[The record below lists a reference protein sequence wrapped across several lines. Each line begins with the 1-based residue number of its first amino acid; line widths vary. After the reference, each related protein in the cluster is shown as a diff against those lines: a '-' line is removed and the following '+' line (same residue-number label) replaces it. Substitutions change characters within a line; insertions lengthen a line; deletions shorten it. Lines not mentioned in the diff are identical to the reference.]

1 MTLLVPWLLFPVVL
15 VAVCLGCGLLVERAA
30 GLTLPGVLL
39 LPLGLALVIV
49 EADLVTM
56 RDATAQLATPLA
68 VALAV
73 AGYGLG
79 LRRGRRVDGW
89 AIGAMVGVFAVYAA
103 PIVLSGKAT
112 FAGYITLDDTSTW
125 LAFADRAIE
134 HGRTLSGL
142 APSTYQQV
150 LVDYFSTGYPLGAFL
165 PLGVGGKLT
174 GHDIAWLFQ
183 PTIALYAAMLALAI
197 YSLTGRLVSRRPLRA
212 LAAFLGAQP
221 ALLFAY
227 ALWSG
232 IKELAASALIALV
245 CAVVMATID
254 RWASPRALIPPA
266 LAVAALFGVLSPA
279 GAVWLA
285 VPALVV
291 IVVLVRRGLRLFV
304 RTVVVL
310 VPLVA
315 LFSIPS
321 IAIARSFVSGA
332 SGGDITSSNEVANLG
347 HPLDTLQVFGIW
359 PATDFRSQPH
369 DSFVTHVLIG
379 ALLAALVGVLAFSW
393 LRRTFGMA
401 LFLATGAG
409 GTALLF
415 ALDHFGYSSP
425 WLNAK
430 GMAEGSPAIVAAA
443 VAGTAAVFET
453 GRRTEAL
460 VFCAAIATGV
470 LWSNGLAY
478 SNTWLAPRSQL
489 GELQTIGHRYSGQ
502 GPTLMTDI
510 QPYGVRHFLRH
521 MDPEGTSERRRRLIP
536 LLNGEG
542 LAKNTYAD
550 LDQFRLD
557 GILVYKSL
565 VLPHSPAE
573 SRPPSIY
580 APVQTGRY
588 YDVWQRPDS
597 YPTVLEHLPLGD
609 SLQPGGVPKCADV
622 VRLARRAGDGG
633 RLVAAIRPAVL
644 SVSLA
649 SAQHPPDWA
658 TDASD
663 ALYPKS
669 AGEATTTVDVLRG
682 GTYELWLGGSFRS
695 RLRVYVDDKL
705 VASTRGYA
713 NDGSHYAPLGTAA
726 LRRGKHPVR
735 IRADGPGLR
744 PGSGGYPFGMG
755 PLVLSR
761 GTAADATVLS
771 VAPADARSLCGK
783 RLDWVEAFAQ

>member
-1 MTLLVPWLLFPVVL
+1 MSLLAPWLLVPLVL
-15 VAVCLGCGLLVERAA
+15 IAVSLGCGLLVERAS

-39 LPLGLALVIV
+39 LPLGIALVIV
-49 EADLVTM
+49 EANLVTM
-56 RDATAQLATPLA
+56 RDATAPLAAPLA

-73 AGYGLG
+73 GGYGLAE
-79 LRRGRRVDGW
+79 RRGRRPDGW
-89 AIGAMVGVFAVYAA
+89 AVGTLVAVFAVYAA
-103 PIVLSGKAT
+103 PIVLSGRAT

-125 LAFADRAIE
+125 LALTDRAME
-134 HGRTLSGL
+134 HGRTLGGL

-150 LVDYFSTGYPLGAFL
+150 LTDYFSTGYPLGAFL
-165 PLGVGGKLT
+165 PLGIAGRLT
-174 GHDIAWLFQ
+174 GNDIAWLFQ
-183 PTIALYAAMLALAI
+183 PTIAFYAGMLGLVI
-197 YSLTGRLVSRRPLRA
+197 YGVSAPLIRSRPLRA
-212 LAAFLGAQP
+212 VVAFLGAQP

-232 IKELAASALIALV
+232 IKELAATALVALV
-245 CAVVMATID
+245 CAVVVTTID

-279 GAVWLA
+279 GAVWLL

-291 IVVLVRRGLRLFV
+291 VVVLVRRGLRLFV
-304 RTVVVL
+304 RTAVVL
-310 VPLVA
+310 IALVA

-359 PATDFRSQPH
+359 PATDFRTQPH

-379 ALLAALVGVLAFSW
+379 ALLAALVGVLALSW
-393 LRRTFGMA
+393 LRRSFGVT
-401 LFLATGAG
+401 LYLATGAG

-415 ALDHFGYSSP
+415 ALEHFGYSSP

-478 SNTWLAPRSQL
+478 SNAWLAPRSQL
-489 GELQTIGHRYSGQ
+489 GELQTIASRYSGQ
-502 GPTLMTDI
+502 GPTLMTDV

-536 LLNGEG
+536 LLNGQG
-542 LAKNTYAD
+542 LAKGTYAD
-550 LDQFRLD
+550 LDQFQLD
-557 GILVYKSL
+557 GILVYKTL
-565 VLPHSPAE
+565 VLPHSPVE

-588 YDVWQRPDS
+588 YDVWQRPDT
-597 YPTVLEHLPLGD
+597 YPKIVEHLPLGD

-622 VRLARRAGDGG
+622 LRLAQSAGSGG
-633 RLVAAIRPAVL
+633 RLETAVRTPVI
-644 SVSLA
+644 SVMLT
-649 SAQHPPDWA
+649 SARYPSDWA
-658 TDASD
+658 TDSSGL
-663 ALYPKS
+663 LYPKS
-669 AGEATTTVDVLRG
+669 AGDVEAVVTVRRA
-682 GTYELWLGGSFRS
+682 GTYGLWLGGSFRS
-695 RLRVYVDDKL
+695 RLRAYVDGEL
-705 VASTRGYA
+705 VADARHYA
-713 NDGSHYAPLGTAA
+713 NDGSHYAPLGSVA
-726 LRRGKHPVR
+726 LRRGVHSLRLRV
-735 IRADGPGLR
+735 DGPGLR

-761 GTAADATVLS
+761 GTAAGTTVTS
-771 VAPADARSLCGK
+771 VAPAAARSLCGK
-783 RLDWVEAFAQ
+783 RLDWIEAVAQ